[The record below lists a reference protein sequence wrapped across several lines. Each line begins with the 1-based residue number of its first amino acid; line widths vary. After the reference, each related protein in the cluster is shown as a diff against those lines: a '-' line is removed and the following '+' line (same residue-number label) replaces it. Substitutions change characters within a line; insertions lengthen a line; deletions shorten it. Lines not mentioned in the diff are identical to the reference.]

1 MRLHHS
7 GFVRGLGR
15 WLADFSVAL
24 ALFWFAVF
32 SFGGSQ
38 NHAHAIPLPT
48 RASATAGVERPAA
61 LNVHSWGRSA
71 QFELRVLR
79 DSREDYTRSLT
90 LLSAAFAGLVASNLA
105 FLRHLRRVYASPR
118 RGVWRRG

>member
-7 GFVRGLGR
+7 GFARGLGR
-15 WLADFSVAL
+15 WLTDFGIAL
-24 ALFWFAVF
+24 GFFWLAVF
-32 SFGGSQ
+32 SFGGPQ

-48 RASATAGVERPAA
+48 RAAAVADRPAA
-61 LNVHSWGRSA
+61 LNVHSWGHAA
-71 QFELRVLR
+71 QVELRVLR
-79 DSREDYTRSLT
+79 ESREDYTRSLV

>member
-1 MRLHHS
+1 MTLNRS
-7 GFVRGLGR
+7 GFARGLGR
-15 WLADFSVAL
+15 WLTDFCVAL
-24 ALFWFAVF
+24 ALFWFAAF
-32 SFGGSQ
+32 SFGGPQ

-48 RASATAGVERPAA
+48 RATATAERPAA
-61 LNVHSWGRSA
+61 LNVHSWGHAA
-71 QFELRVLR
+71 QVELRVLR
-79 DSREDYTRSLT
+79 ESREDYTRSLV